1 MAQKDYSQL
10 AKAIVA
16 GVGGKENIDSLIHCI
31 TRLRFYLKD
40 ESKAQTETIKA
51 LDGVINVQK
60 ASGQYQVVIG
70 NQVTAVYDAVIAEIG
85 ADFADEDETA
95 QVFAKTKR
103 KQNLTPWGHV
113 KEAFSQLIGVIT
125 GAMSPIVGILA
136 AGGILKG
143 VLAMLTMPQLG
154 ALVSQKS
161 EFYIILSAMGDSV
174 FYFLP
179 MLVGFTAAKKLKG
192 DPVLTAVIG
201 GVLVH
206 PSLVAL
212 NGKSLLEIGS
222 LNFPMVN
229 YTYSI
234 FPMILAAW
242 LVARL
247 TKWVKNWLPGYLQ
260 IIFTPLIVIAVV
272 AAITLYITGPAI
284 IWLSNGLAFGIQFL
298 LLKSGWL
305 SGLLIGGFYQVLV
318 IFGLHW
324 GILPII
330 ANDVATSGHSYLNA
344 ILSTTMVAQGAAV
357 LAVAIKTRKTALKE
371 LSFAGA
377 ISAFCGVTEPAIY
390 GINLKYKRVFISGL
404 IGSAAGGFV
413 SGLLHGNMFGFA
425 GSWIGFASFLDP
437 KHPADLSNLWIF
449 IAASAVATIVPFI
462 VTYVWGYN
470 DQMQEGQGMAKPQK
484 PGTTKKVTA

>member
-1 MAQKDYSQL
+1 M
-10 AKAIVA
+10 
-16 GVGGKENIDSLIHCI
+16 
-31 TRLRFYLKD
+31 
-40 ESKAQTETIKA
+40 
-51 LDGVINVQK
+51 
-60 ASGQYQVVIG
+60 
-70 NQVTAVYDAVIAEIG
+70 IAEIG
-85 ADFADEDETA
+85 TEFAGEDETA
-95 QVFAKTKR
+95 QVVAVTTR
-103 KQNLTPWGHV
+103 QQNLTPWGHV
-113 KEAFSQLIGVIT
+113 KEAFNQLIGVIT

-154 ALVSQKS
+154 ALLSAKS
-161 EFYIILSAMGDSV
+161 EAYIVLSTMGDSV

-242 LVARL
+242 LVAKL
-247 TKWVKNWLPGYLQ
+247 TKWVKGYLQ

-272 AAITLYITGPAI
+272 SAITLYITGPAI

-330 ANDVATSGHSYLNA
+330 ANDVAATGHSYLNA
-344 ILSTTMVAQGAAV
+344 ILSTTMIAQGAAV

-390 GINLKYKRVFISGL
+390 GVNLKFRRVFIAGL
-404 IGSAAGGFV
+404 LGSAAGGFV
-413 SGLLHGNMFGFA
+413 SGLFHGNMFGFA

-449 IAASAVATIVPFI
+449 IASSAVATIVPFI
-462 VTYVWGYN
+462 VTLVWGYN
-470 DQMQEGQGMAKPQK
+470 DQMTAGEAMAKPQK
-484 PGTTKKVTA
+484 PGTAK

>member
-95 QVFAKTKR
+95 QVVAKTKR

-161 EFYIILSAMGDSV
+161 EFYIILSAMGDAV

-179 MLVGFTAAKKLKG
+179 MLVGFTAAK
-192 DPVLTAVIG
+192 
-201 GVLVH
+201 
-206 PSLVAL
+206 
-212 NGKSLLEIGS
+212 N
-222 LNFPMVN
+222 
-229 YTYSI
+229 
-234 FPMILAAW
+234 
-242 LVARL
+242 
-247 TKWVKNWLPGYLQ
+247 
-260 IIFTPLIVIAVV
+260 
-272 AAITLYITGPAI
+272 
-284 IWLSNGLAFGIQFL
+284 
-298 LLKSGWL
+298 
-305 SGLLIGGFYQVLV
+305 
-318 IFGLHW
+318 
-324 GILPII
+324 
-330 ANDVATSGHSYLNA
+330 
-344 ILSTTMVAQGAAV
+344 
-357 LAVAIKTRKTALKE
+357 
-371 LSFAGA
+371 
-377 ISAFCGVTEPAIY
+377 
-390 GINLKYKRVFISGL
+390 
-404 IGSAAGGFV
+404 
-413 SGLLHGNMFGFA
+413 
-425 GSWIGFASFLDP
+425 
-437 KHPADLSNLWIF
+437 
-449 IAASAVATIVPFI
+449 
-462 VTYVWGYN
+462 
-470 DQMQEGQGMAKPQK
+470 
-484 PGTTKKVTA
+484 

>member
-16 GVGGKENIDSLIHCI
+16 GVGGQGNIDSLIHCI

-40 ESKAQTETIKA
+40 ESLAQTETIKA

-60 ASGQYQVVIG
+60 TSGQYQVVIG

-85 ADFADEDETA
+85 AEFADEDLTSETVA
-95 QVFAKTKR
+95 QTTKQ
-103 KQNLTPWGHV
+103 QNLTPWGHV
-113 KEAFSQLIGVIT
+113 KNGFSQLLGVIT

-143 VLAMLTMPQLG
+143 ILAILTMPQLG
-154 ALVSQKS
+154 EMISPKS
-161 EFYIILSAMGDSV
+161 ELYLLLNAIGDGV

-179 MLVGFTAAKKLKG
+179 ILVGFTAAKKLKG
-192 DPVLTAVIG
+192 DPVMTAVVG
-201 GVLVH
+201 GILVH
-206 PSLVAL
+206 PTLVAL

-247 TKWVKNWLPGYLQ
+247 TKWVKGWLPGYLQ
-260 IIFTPLIVIAVV
+260 IIFTPLIVITITAV
-272 AAITLYITGPAI
+272 ITLYLTGPAI
-284 IWLSNGLAFGIQFL
+284 TWLSTGLAAGIQWL

-324 GILPII
+324 GILPLL
-330 ANDVATSGHSYLNA
+330 ANDIAATGHSYLNA

-357 LAVAIKTRKTALKE
+357 LAVAIKTRKTDLKE
-371 LSFAGA
+371 LSFGGA

-390 GINLKYKRVFISGL
+390 GVNLKFKRVFVSGL

-437 KHPADLSNLWIF
+437 KNPSDLSNLWVF
-449 IAASAVATIVPFI
+449 LIASTVATVVPFI

-470 DQMQEGQGMAKPQK
+470 DQMQAGDGLAKPKK
-484 PGTTKKVTA
+484 PGTVK

>member
-16 GVGGKENIDSLIHCI
+16 GVGGKTNIDSLIHCI

-40 ESKAQTETIKA
+40 ESLAQTEQIKA

-85 ADFADEDETA
+85 AEFADDDLTSQTVEAT
-95 QVFAKTKR
+95 QSKK
-103 KQNLTPWGHV
+103 NLTPWGRV
-113 KEAFSQLIGVIT
+113 KAGFSQLLGVIT

-143 VLAMLTMPQLG
+143 ILAILTMPQLG
-154 ALVSQKS
+154 ELVSPKS
-161 EFYIILSAMGDSV
+161 ELFILLNAIGDGV

-179 MLVGFTAAKKLKG
+179 ILVGYTAAKKLKG
-192 DPVLTAVIG
+192 DPVMTAVVG
-201 GVLVH
+201 GILVH
-206 PSLVAL
+206 PTLVAL
-212 NGKSLLEIGS
+212 NGKSLLTIGT

-247 TKWVKNWLPGYLQ
+247 TKWVKSWLPGYLQ
-260 IIFTPLIVIAVV
+260 IIFTPLIVITIT
-272 AAITLYITGPAI
+272 AAITLYLTGPVI
-284 IWLSNGLAFGIQFL
+284 TWLSTGLAAGIQWL

-324 GILPII
+324 GILPIL
-330 ANDVATSGHSYLNA
+330 ANDIATTGHSYLNA

-357 LAVAIKTRKTALKE
+357 LAVAIKTRKTDLKE
-371 LSFAGA
+371 LSFGGA

-390 GINLKYKRVFISGL
+390 GVNLKFKRVFISGL

-437 KHPADLSNLWIF
+437 KKPSDLSNLWVF
-449 IAASAVATIVPFI
+449 LIASTVATIVPFI
-462 VTYVWGYN
+462 VTYIWGYN
-470 DQMQEGQGMAKPQK
+470 DQMQAGDGMAKPKK
-484 PGTTKKVTA
+484 PGTV

>member
-1 MAQKDYSQL
+1 M
-10 AKAIVA
+10 
-16 GVGGKENIDSLIHCI
+16 
-31 TRLRFYLKD
+31 
-40 ESKAQTETIKA
+40 
-51 LDGVINVQK
+51 
-60 ASGQYQVVIG
+60 
-70 NQVTAVYDAVIAEIG
+70 IAEIG
-85 ADFADEDETA
+85 TEFAGEDETA
-95 QVFAKTKR
+95 QVVAATTR
-103 KQNLTPWGHV
+103 QQNLTPWGHV
-113 KEAFSQLIGVIT
+113 KEAFNQLIGVIT

-154 ALVSQKS
+154 ALLSAKS
-161 EFYIILSAMGDSV
+161 EAYIVLSTMGDSV

-179 MLVGFTAAKKLKG
+179 MLVGFTAAKKLKC

-242 LVARL
+242 LVAKL
-247 TKWVKNWLPGYLQ
+247 TKWVKGWLPGYLQ

-272 AAITLYITGPAI
+272 SAITLYITGPAI

-330 ANDVATSGHSYLNA
+330 ANDVAATGHSYLNA
-344 ILSTTMVAQGAAV
+344 ILSTTMIAQGAAV

-371 LSFAGA
+371 LSFASA

-390 GINLKYKRVFISGL
+390 GVNLKF
-404 IGSAAGGFV
+404 
-413 SGLLHGNMFGFA
+413 
-425 GSWIGFASFLDP
+425 
-437 KHPADLSNLWIF
+437 
-449 IAASAVATIVPFI
+449 
-462 VTYVWGYN
+462 
-470 DQMQEGQGMAKPQK
+470 
-484 PGTTKKVTA
+484 

>member
-16 GVGGKENIDSLIHCI
+16 GVGGKGNIDSLIHCI

-40 ESKAQTETIKA
+40 ESLAQTETIKA
-51 LDGVINVQK
+51 LDGVISVQQS
-60 ASGQYQVVIG
+60 SGQYQVVIG

-85 ADFADEDETA
+85 VEFADEELTSETVA
-95 QVFAKTKR
+95 ETTKQ
-103 KQNLTPWGHV
+103 QNLTPWGHV
-113 KEAFSQLIGVIT
+113 KAGFSQLLGVIT
-125 GAMSPIVGILA
+125 GAMSPIVGMLA
-136 AGGILKG
+136 ASGILKG
-143 VLAMLTMPQLG
+143 VLAILTMPQLG
-154 ALVSQKS
+154 EIVSPKS
-161 EFYIILSAMGDSV
+161 EIFIVLNAIGDGV

-179 MLVGFTAAKKLKG
+179 VLVGFTAAKKLKG
-192 DPVLTAVIG
+192 DPVMTAVVGAI
-201 GVLVH
+201 LVH

-212 NGKSLLEIGS
+212 NGKSLLTMGS

-247 TKWVKNWLPGYLQ
+247 TKWVKSWLPGYLQ
-260 IIFTPLIVIAVV
+260 IIFTPLIVITIT
-272 AAITLYITGPAI
+272 AAITLYLTGPI
-284 IWLSNGLAFGIQFL
+284 ITWLSTGLAFGIQWL

-324 GILPII
+324 GILPLL
-330 ANDVATSGHSYLNA
+330 ANDIAATGHSYLNA

-357 LAVAIKTRKTALKE
+357 LAVAIKTRKTELKE
-371 LSFAGA
+371 LSFGGA

-390 GINLKYKRVFISGL
+390 GVNLKFKRVFISGL
-404 IGSAAGGFV
+404 LGSAAGGFV

-437 KHPADLSNLWIF
+437 KNPSDLSNLWVF
-449 IAASAVATIVPFI
+449 LIASTVATVVPFI

-470 DQMQEGQGMAKPQK
+470 DQMQAGDGLAKPKK
-484 PGTTKKVTA
+484 PGTVK

>member
-1 MAQKDYSQL
+1 M
-10 AKAIVA
+10 
-16 GVGGKENIDSLIHCI
+16 
-31 TRLRFYLKD
+31 
-40 ESKAQTETIKA
+40 
-51 LDGVINVQK
+51 
-60 ASGQYQVVIG
+60 
-70 NQVTAVYDAVIAEIG
+70 IAEIG
-85 ADFADEDETA
+85 TEFAGEDETA
-95 QVFAKTKR
+95 QVVAATTR
-103 KQNLTPWGHV
+103 QQNLTPWGHV
-113 KEAFSQLIGVIT
+113 KEAFNQLIGVIT

-154 ALVSQKS
+154 ALLSAKS
-161 EFYIILSAMGDSV
+161 EAYIVLSTMGDSV

-242 LVARL
+242 LVAKL
-247 TKWVKNWLPGYLQ
+247 TKWVKGYLQ

-272 AAITLYITGPAI
+272 SAITLYITGPAI

-330 ANDVATSGHSYLNA
+330 ANDVAATGHSYLNA
-344 ILSTTMVAQGAAV
+344 ILSTTMIAQGAAV

-390 GINLKYKRVFISGL
+390 GVNLKFRRVFIAGL
-404 IGSAAGGFV
+404 LGSAAGGFV
-413 SGLLHGNMFGFA
+413 SGLFHGNMFGFA

-449 IAASAVATIVPFI
+449 IASSAVATIVPFI
-462 VTYVWGYN
+462 VTLVWGYN
-470 DQMQEGQGMAKPQK
+470 DQMTAGEAMAKPQK
-484 PGTTKKVTA
+484 PGTAK

>member
-16 GVGGKENIDSLIHCI
+16 GVGGKTNIDSLIHCI

-40 ESKAQTETIKA
+40 ESLAQTEQIKA

-85 ADFADEDETA
+85 AEFADDDLTSQTVA
-95 QVFAKTKR
+95 ATQSKK
-103 KQNLTPWGHV
+103 NLTPWGRV
-113 KEAFSQLIGVIT
+113 KAGFSQLLGVIT

-143 VLAMLTMPQLG
+143 ILAILTMPQLG
-154 ALVSQKS
+154 ELVSPKS
-161 EFYIILSAMGDSV
+161 ELFILLNAIGDGV

-179 MLVGFTAAKKLKG
+179 ILVGYTAAKKLKG
-192 DPVLTAVIG
+192 DPVMTAVVG
-201 GVLVH
+201 GILVH
-206 PSLVAL
+206 PTLVAL
-212 NGKSLLEIGS
+212 NGKSLLTIGT

-247 TKWVKNWLPGYLQ
+247 TKWVKSWLPGYLQ
-260 IIFTPLIVIAVV
+260 IIFTPLIVITIT
-272 AAITLYITGPAI
+272 AAITLYLTGPVI
-284 IWLSNGLAFGIQFL
+284 TWLSTGLAAGIQWL

-324 GILPII
+324 GILPIL
-330 ANDVATSGHSYLNA
+330 ANDIATTGHSYLNA

-357 LAVAIKTRKTALKE
+357 LAVAIKTRKTDLKE
-371 LSFAGA
+371 LSFGGA

-390 GINLKYKRVFISGL
+390 GVNLKFKRVFISGL

-437 KHPADLSNLWIF
+437 KNPSDLSNLWVFLI
-449 IAASAVATIVPFI
+449 ASAVATIVPFI
-462 VTYVWGYN
+462 VTYIWGYN
-470 DQMQEGQGMAKPQK
+470 DQMQAGDGMAKPKK
-484 PGTTKKVTA
+484 PGTV

>member
-10 AKAIVA
+10 ARAIVA

-40 ESKAQTETIKA
+40 ESKAKTEEIKA

-85 ADFADEDETA
+85 TEFADEDETA
-95 QVFAKTKR
+95 QVVAATTH
-103 KQNLTPWGHV
+103 QQHLTPWGRV
-113 KEAFSQLIGVIT
+113 KEAFNQLIGVIT

-154 ALVSQKS
+154 ALLSAKS
-161 EFYIILSAMGDSV
+161 EAYIVLSAMGDSV

-242 LVARL
+242 LVAKL
-247 TKWVKNWLPGYLQ
+247 TKWVKSWLPGYLQ

-272 AAITLYITGPAI
+272 SAITLYITGPAI

-305 SGLLIGGFYQVLV
+305 SGLLIGGLYQVLV

-330 ANDVATSGHSYLNA
+330 ANDVAATGHSYLNA

-390 GINLKYKRVFISGL
+390 GVNLKFRRVFIAGL
-404 IGSAAGGFV
+404 FGSAAGGFV
-413 SGLLHGNMFGFA
+413 SGLFHGNMFGFA

-449 IAASAVATIVPFI
+449 IASSAVATIVPFI
-462 VTYVWGYN
+462 VTLVWGYN
-470 DQMQEGQGMAKPQK
+470 DQMTAGEAMAKPQK
-484 PGTTKKVTA
+484 PGTAK